1 MIKLKEIIKEA
12 YEDPDDVAEE
22 LVDYVLELQNNIKRI
37 KFDVDH
43 LDDVAD
49 AITRQQIRSLITA
62 NTIRIKQIVGT
73 SREFELIENRK

>member
-37 KFDVDH
+37 KFDKIREWGKKYH
-43 LDDVAD
+43 RSAPALLKTLQNVAMWM
-49 AITRQQIRSLITA
+49 RK
-62 NTIRIKQIVGT
+62 IK
-73 SREFELIENRK
+73 